1 MKLRQGHSQAQA
13 EQIKSRGSRRMR
25 SNMPIQPTRA
35 IAQFCQRVAMG
46 AFVGAVLQAMAVLG
60 FVAAVAMVTLRVCG
74 GYVAPNPWWSF
85 GAVPVVAYAVWR
97 LRRERIAPAI
107 AAAHLD
113 CRLELDGLL
122 LTAHEEGALDPAWQD
137 RLQRGLVR
145 LPEVLPRPRWRRL
158 LPMPLLAIVF
168 AAGVAMLPAPLTIA
182 PGKMPALQS
191 DLEQLASLMR
201 SLFERGTIP
210 DEVKQELEQ
219 KLAELQ
225 RKAAAGEAPE
235 WRDLDQLDQRLE
247 REELLQAAREPGQ
260 APGGAGASIEA
271 ENAASPTPGQLAA
284 AAKAL
289 ADAGLLDRLP
299 QNLLESLQ
307 KAQRPDGS
315 FDAGALPQDLK
326 ALKQLAEAMAGA
338 AGKFGAGQ
346 LGAGVGGQ
354 QLADLKKVLEQFGSQ
369 AGQQPGD
376 GAGQGNGQGN
386 PGDGDQGGRGGVD
399 RGPGH
404 SALRMTEDA
413 EGGANAAL
421 PLPPGRALPGDWVPL
436 GSSKSE
442 PQVQPE
448 RNGTAGASGAAGTAG
463 ASWQLDLAPR
473 HRAVLRR
480 FFGDTTGEPG
490 KDKR

>member
-1 MKLRQGHSQAQA
+1 
-13 EQIKSRGSRRMR
+13 MR
-25 SNMPIQPTRA
+25 PAMPIQPTRA
-35 IAQFCQRVAMG
+35 IAQFCRRVALGAWLGAALQAAG
-46 AFVGAVLQAMAVLG
+46 AFGL
-60 FVAAVAMVTLRVCG
+60 VAAVALVTLRVCG
-74 GYVAPNPWWSF
+74 SHVAPSAWWAF
-85 GAVPVVAYAVWR
+85 GAVPVLAYAFWCM
-97 LRRERIAPAI
+97 RREQMTPAN

-122 LTAHEEGALDPAWQD
+122 LSAQEGEVLEPAWQE

-145 LPEVLPRPRWRRL
+145 LPEVLPQPRWRKL
-158 LPMPLLAIVF
+158 LPMPLLALAF
-168 AAGVAMLPAPLTIA
+168 AAGIAMLPAPVV
-182 PGKMPALQS
+182 PGAVKMPALQS
-191 DLEQLASLMR
+191 DLEQLASTMR

-210 DEVKQELEQ
+210 EEVKQELEQ

-225 RKAAAGEAPE
+225 RKVAAGEAPE

-247 REELLQAAREPGQ
+247 REELLQAAREPGR
-260 APGGAGASIEA
+260 APGGAGASIET

-299 QNLLESLQ
+299 QNLLEALQ
-307 KAQRPDGS
+307 KAQRPDGT
-315 FDAGALPQDLK
+315 FDAEALPQDLK

-346 LGAGVGGQ
+346 LGAGLDGK
-354 QLADLKKVLEQFGSQ
+354 QLADLKKVLEQFG
-369 AGQQPGD
+369 QQPGQIP
-376 GAGQGNGQGN
+376 GQGSNGQG
-386 PGDGDQGGRGGVD
+386 PGQGPDGEGEQGGRGGVN

-404 SALRMTEDA
+404 SALSMTEDA
-413 EGGANAAL
+413 EGGANSAL

-448 RNGTAGASGAAGTAG
+448 RNRSAGATGAAGTAG

-480 FFGDTTGEPG
+480 FFGDTTSEPG